1 MLPQVRQLVTER
13 NSMGIRSR
21 SESDLSKRSSQD
33 RASGQG
39 SGGLEL
45 DPEQVRHAYVTAS
58 PEQAG
63 ACGCMSCGAG
73 L

>member
-1 MLPQVRQLVTER
+1 MPLQVRQLVTER
-13 NSMGIRSR
+13 NSMGLRSR

-45 DPEQVRHAYVTAS
+45 DPEQVRLVQQICALKLHTR
-58 PEQAG
+58 
-63 ACGCMSCGAG
+63 